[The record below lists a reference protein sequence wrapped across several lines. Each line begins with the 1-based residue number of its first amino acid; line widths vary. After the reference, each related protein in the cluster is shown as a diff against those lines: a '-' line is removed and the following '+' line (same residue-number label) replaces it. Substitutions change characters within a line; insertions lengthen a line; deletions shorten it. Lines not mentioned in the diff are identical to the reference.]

1 MHTINA
7 KAILSTQNGM
17 NVYRGCLHGCI
28 YCDTR
33 SDCYQL
39 KHDFEDI
46 EVKINAPKLLE
57 EALKKKRQKCMISTG
72 SMCDPYIPLEKEL
85 CITRKCLELVEQY
98 GFGADVLTKSD
109 LVLRDLDILKKI
121 NEKTKAVVQL
131 TITTHDEALCK
142 ILEPNVCTT
151 KRRVEVLEIMKEE
164 GISTIVWLCPLLP
177 FLNDTKDNVNQ
188 ILDDCIRCGV
198 KGILTFGMGL
208 SLRSGDRQ
216 YFYKKLDEH
225 FPGLKEKYIETYGNA
240 YHIPSPNQK
249 KLSALFHKRCAE
261 YKIMTGEQEV
271 FSYLRKFEEKKK
283 PEQLTIF
290 DFLNKK
296 TR

>member
-1 MHTINA
+1 MHEVTA
-7 KAILSTQNGM
+7 RSILSPQNGM

-33 SDCYQL
+33 SDCYQI

-46 EVKINAPKLLE
+46 EVKKNAPELLE
-57 EALKKKRQKCMISTG
+57 AALKKKRQKCMISTG
-72 SMCDPYIPLEKEL
+72 AMCDPYIPLEKEL
-85 CITRKCLELVEQY
+85 GITRKCLEMIEQY
-98 GFGADVLTKSD
+98 GFGVCLLTKSD
-109 LVLRDLDILKKI
+109 LVLRDLALLRKI

-151 KRRVEVLEIMKEE
+151 KRRVEVLEIMKDE
-164 GISTIVWLCPLLP
+164 GIPTVVWMCPLLP
-177 FLNDTKDNVNQ
+177 FLNDTEDNVNQ

-198 KGILTFGMGL
+198 KGIMTFGMGL

-216 YFYKKLDEH
+216 YFYKKLDEN

-240 YHIPSPNQK
+240 YHIPSPNHK
-249 KLSALFHKRCAE
+249 KLMAIFQKRCAGH
-261 YKIMTGEQEV
+261 KLMTRENEI
-271 FSYLRKFEEKKK
+271 FSYLQTFEEKKRN
-283 PEQLTIF
+283 EQMSVF
-290 DFLNKK
+290 DWLKK
-296 TR
+296 E